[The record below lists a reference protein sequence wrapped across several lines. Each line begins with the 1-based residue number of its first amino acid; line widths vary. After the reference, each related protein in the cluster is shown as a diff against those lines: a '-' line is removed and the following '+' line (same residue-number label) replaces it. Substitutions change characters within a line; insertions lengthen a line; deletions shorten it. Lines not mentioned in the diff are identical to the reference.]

1 MNLLQELLSFKH
13 PLKRD
18 EPTNTLAH
26 ATQQN
31 NTNKQ
36 PTTTTDPAETRKTKR
51 KAGQIKKNKLKQ
63 LKQQRKQTAEAA
75 YKANTTMYLLSK

>member
-1 MNLLQELLSFKH
+1 MNLLQELLSLKH

-36 PTTTTDPAETRKTKR
+36 PTTTDPAETRKLKR

-75 YKANTTMYLLSK
+75 DKANTTMYLLSK